1 MWHSQ
6 NTLTLNLGKSAT
18 RNLDYLIQICTSFL
32 HTFKQKIYKKDKYA
46 MQEDN
51 DFAENENSWET
62 DKEKILKSPILIA
75 TIV

>member
-1 MWHSQ
+1 
-6 NTLTLNLGKSAT
+6 
-18 RNLDYLIQICTSFL
+18 
-32 HTFKQKIYKKDKYA
+32 

-62 DKEKILKSPILIA
+62 DKRENFKKSYFDTA

>member
-1 MWHSQ
+1 
-6 NTLTLNLGKSAT
+6 
-18 RNLDYLIQICTSFL
+18 
-32 HTFKQKIYKKDKYA
+32 